1 MLNLFPGAWRYR
13 QFVLSSIR
21 AEFRARFARSRLG
34 GLWMII
40 HPLVQVLIFSFIL
53 SGLMAARMP
62 GIGSRYAYAIYL
74 MAGTLAWSLFSDI
87 IQRCLTMFIDN
98 GNLLKK
104 MVFPR
109 ICLPLI
115 VTGSAIT
122 ANIMLLAAIT
132 VVFAVLGHI
141 PGPSFIFLPVLF
153 ILTIGLGTGLGL
165 TLGILNVFM
174 RDIGQAVPILLQ
186 VGYWFTP
193 IVYLPEI
200 IPVAYRPWLAVN
212 PLYPI
217 VIGYHDI
224 LVFERSPVWVS
235 LLPVVALAVLLLG
248 FALFLFRRAKAEMVD
263 VL

>member
-115 VTGSAIT
+115 VTGSAIS

-200 IPVAYRPWLAVN
+200 IPAAYRPWLALN

-217 VIGYHDI
+217 VTGYHDI
-224 LVFERSPVWVS
+224 LVFERSPVWLS
-235 LLPVVALAVLLLG
+235 LLPVVALALLLLG